1 MMDLRVLVNQMQT
14 DAFAWHTLDFK
25 TSRRSIQLVK
35 EAKEA
40 AAQARRP
47 EGAPSAA
54 AAAAAVAPAAEDEP
68 PPLEAD
74 TSVSHGGRPEA
85 EVD

>member
-1 MMDLRVLVNQMQT
+1 MDLRVLVNQMQT

-47 EGAPSAA
+47 EGVPS
-54 AAAAAVAPAAEDEP
+54 AAEDEP

>member
-1 MMDLRVLVNQMQT
+1 MDLRVLVNQMQT

-47 EGAPSAA
+47 EGVPSAA
-54 AAAAAVAPAAEDEP
+54 AAEDEP